1 MRAALWLLSL
11 FALAAAGAW
20 LAGNNQ
26 GTVTLFLSP
35 YRVDLS
41 LNLVVLIV
49 LSIVLVVVLAQ
60 QALSALFSLPRQA
73 QRWRLQQKERAAH
86 AALLDAISHFM
97 AGRFLRAR
105 KSAQIA
111 LDKEALMQ
119 ASGLSLDHA
128 VSLRTVAHIMAAES
142 AHALQ
147 DKALRQ
153 HHLAQAVVQAQQGTP
168 SERQTLTE
176 GAQLRAARW
185 LLDDRDAQ
193 ASLAR
198 LQELP
203 PAVGRR
209 MVAMRL
215 LLKASRL
222 AGQPAQ
228 ALDTAVLLAKHR
240 AFTPAAA
247 DSLVRGLILDWL
259 SHVHDTDGVQKLWQK
274 LSPLQR
280 KMPDV
285 LAQTALR
292 FMALGGDPATA
303 RQWLEPL
310 WAPLQSMGAEHAALQ
325 KARVVRALV
334 ACLPDAQSPDAR
346 SWLARAE
353 SLQQAQPRDPHW
365 QYLAGMVC
373 LRHQLWGKAL
383 TLLTQAA
390 KSLQEPD
397 LQRQAWCALAQM
409 AEQREDAAQ
418 AALAW
423 KQAAQVSG
431 LH

>member
-35 YRVDLS
+35 YRVDMS
-41 LNLVVLIV
+41 LNLVVLMV
-49 LSIVLVVVLAQ
+49 LSTVLVIVLAQ
-60 QALSALFSLPRQA
+60 QALSALFSLPKQA

-105 KSAQIA
+105 KSAQMA

-119 ASGLSLDHA
+119 AAGLQLDHA
-128 VSLRTVAHIMAAES
+128 VSLRALSHIMAAES

-147 DKALRQ
+147 DKPLRQ
-153 HHLAQAVVQAQQGTP
+153 HHLAQAVLHAQSGAA
-168 SERQTLTE
+168 SERQALTE

-185 LLDDRDAQ
+185 LLDDRDAE
-193 ASLAR
+193 ASLV
-198 LQELP
+198 LLKELP

-259 SHVHDTDGVQKLWQK
+259 THVHDADGVQKLWQK
-274 LSPLQR
+274 LSPAQR

-285 LAQTALR
+285 AAEVALR
-292 FMALGGDPATA
+292 FMALGGASATA
-303 RQWLEPL
+303 RLWLEPL
-310 WAPLQSMGAEHAALQ
+310 WGLLPSAASGGSALQ
-325 KARVVRALV
+325 MTRMVRAME
-334 ACLPDAQSPDAR
+334 ASLPDAQSPDAR
-346 SWLARAE
+346 PWLSRIE
-353 SLQQAQPRDPHW
+353 SLQQAQPRDARL

-373 LRHQLWGKAL
+373 LRHQLWGKAQ

-397 LQRQAWCALAQM
+397 LQRQAWRALAIL
-409 AEQREDAAQ
+409 AEQREDAVQ
-418 AALAW
+418 AAQAW
-423 KQAAQVSG
+423 KQAALVSIT
-431 LH
+431 

>member
-35 YRVDLS
+35 YRVDMS

-49 LSIVLVVVLAQ
+49 LVVVLVVVLAQ
-60 QALSALFSLPRQA
+60 QALSALFSLPKQA

-97 AGRFLRAR
+97 AGRVLRAR
-105 KSAQIA
+105 KAAQAA
-111 LDKEALMQ
+111 LEREALMQ

-128 VSLRTVAHIMAAES
+128 VSLRAVAHIMAAES

-147 DKALRQ
+147 DKPLRQ
-153 HHLAQAVVQAQQGTP
+153 HHLAQALVEAQSGAT
-168 SERQTLTE
+168 SERQALTE

-193 ASLAR
+193 ASLMQ
-198 LQELP
+198 LQALP
-203 PAVGRR
+203 SAVGRR

-222 AGQPAQ
+222 AGQPGQ

-240 AFTPAAA
+240 AFTPMAAE
-247 DSLVRGLILDWL
+247 SLVRGLILEWL
-259 SHVHDTDGVQKLWQK
+259 THLQDADGVQKLWQR
-274 LSPLQR
+274 LNSAQR

-285 LAQTALR
+285 AAEVALR
-292 FMALGGDPATA
+292 FMALGGASGTA
-303 RQWLEPL
+303 RLWLEPL
-310 WAPLQSMGAEHAALQ
+310 WEPLQSAFASWTPLQ
-325 KARVVRALV
+325 KVRVVRAFE
-334 ACLPDAQSPDAR
+334 ASLPGAQSTDSRA
-346 SWLARAE
+346 WLARVE
-353 SLQQAQPRDPHW
+353 NLQQAQPRDPYL

-373 LRHQLWGKAL
+373 LRHQLWGKAQ
-383 TLLTQAA
+383 TLLTQATKA
-390 KSLQEPD
+390 LDTPD
-397 LQRQAWCALAQM
+397 LQRQAWRALAQM
-409 AEQREDAAQ
+409 AEQREDADQ
-418 AALAW
+418 AAQAW
-423 KQAAQVSG
+423 KQAALVS
-431 LH
+431 